1 MTPLGTEIKGVQLSS
16 LSDTQKDELALYAA
30 ERGLLVFTVVVY
42 DNRIVLHSV
51 VLDYALP
58 QNEKR
63 HHIRIT
69 PQAEVPIP
77 ARSA

>member
-1 MTPLGTEIKGVQLSS
+1 M
-16 LSDTQKDELALYAA
+16 LYSHL
-30 ERGLLVFTVVVY
+30 ERGLEFHTRAKWEKGTVVVY

-58 QNEKR
+58 PNEKR

-69 PQAEVPIP
+69 AQAEVPIP